1 MFNGA
6 ASYLGW
12 LVTLGSASHRFFRH
26 PSFLSLLPM
35 PKPAS
40 QKGSSIG
47 LIDAKGAVDRA
58 TAQTYT
64 DNVFLFV
71 PNLIGSFSPQSSEVF
86 F

>member
-1 MFNGA
+1 
-6 ASYLGW
+6 
-12 LVTLGSASHRFFRH
+12 
-26 PSFLSLLPM
+26 M
-35 PKPAS
+35 PKPSS

-71 PNLIGSFSPQSSEVF
+71 PNLIGTTLLCRPQRLSDTS
-86 F
+86 